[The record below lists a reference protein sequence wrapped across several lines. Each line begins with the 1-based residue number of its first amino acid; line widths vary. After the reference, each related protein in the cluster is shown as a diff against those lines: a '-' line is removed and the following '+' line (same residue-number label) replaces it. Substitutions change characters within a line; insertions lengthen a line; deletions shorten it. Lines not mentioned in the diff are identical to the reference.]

1 MKNPIWRIFK
11 IFFNETITFFLF
23 HHIVTSVREKLG
35 RRESIMK
42 NEQITIT
49 RKNESKTGDNG
60 FKIIEVNITDPAE
73 NLFSVVTPIKKQ

>member
-1 MKNPIWRIFK
+1 
-11 IFFNETITFFLF
+11 
-23 HHIVTSVREKLG
+23 
-35 RRESIMK
+35 MK